1 MLELIGIPKT
11 KTKKKKKI
19 ERILQR
25 ENSFIAERK
34 KKTERTNQK
43 ERITEGKNER
53 NDKKITLGHY
63 RSFRQ

>member
-11 KTKKKKKI
+11 KTKKKKI
-19 ERILQR
+19 ERIFQR

-34 KKTERTNQK
+34 KKTERTSQK

-53 NDKKITLGHY
+53 NDKKITLGRY